1 MSSLLNQVRD
11 KRLRCLRERVKAG
24 LMFRFGGGGHHM
36 PIAFSQFADEQL
48 QRHVVTDPGHSRIVT
63 GALVAKKGMRGV
75 ELMPLKVSGC
85 IAQRA
90 IN

>member
-11 KRLRCLRERVKAG
+11 KRLRSLQGRVKAA
-24 LMFRFGGGGHHM
+24 LMFSLDGGGSHM

-48 QRHVVTDPGHSRIVT
+48 QRHVVTDPSHSRIVT
-63 GALVAKKGMRGV
+63 GALVAKKGMRGI
-75 ELMPLKVSGC
+75 ELMPLEVPAG

-90 IN
+90 VN